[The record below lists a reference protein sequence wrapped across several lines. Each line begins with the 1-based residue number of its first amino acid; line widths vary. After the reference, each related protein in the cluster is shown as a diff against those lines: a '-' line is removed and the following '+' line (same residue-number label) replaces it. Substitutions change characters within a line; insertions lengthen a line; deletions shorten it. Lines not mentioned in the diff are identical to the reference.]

1 MTNFEKRLLS
11 MIENIKFR
19 KVKCWFQQKLSSD
32 IQTNIKKTDELLI
45 PADRT
50 TNVYKMGATTY
61 NDLLQKNITKAY
73 KKVTPNTTNPIEVE
87 AKSIAQKLDLDDRI
101 NLTAKREAFITL
113 KDHKPNF
120 VNNPTC
126 RLINPVKSEI
136 GKISKEILDRIN
148 TNIVNKLRLNQW
160 KNAKAVLS
168 WFNSIENKETYSFI
182 AFDVV
187 DFYPSIS
194 IDLLN
199 AALEFA
205 SNYDNITADEKRIV
219 LHAKK
224 SLLYNSGEAWGKK
237 ASSNLF
243 DVTMGSY
250 DVAESCE
257 LVGAFLLHKIK
268 EKYDNIFGLYRD
280 DGLGITNAPPR
291 QVELIKKDL
300 CNIFSEHGL
309 KITIKANQ
317 KIVNFLDV
325 TLNLSNGTYM
335 PYTKPNNIPLYIHK
349 KSNHSP

>member
-45 PADRT
+45 PADKT
-50 TNVYKMGATTY
+50 TNVYTMGATTY

-160 KNAKAVLS
+160 KNTKAVLS
-168 WFNSIENKETYSFI
+168 WFNSI
-182 AFDVV
+182 
-187 DFYPSIS
+187 
-194 IDLLN
+194 
-199 AALEFA
+199 
-205 SNYDNITADEKRIV
+205 
-219 LHAKK
+219 
-224 SLLYNSGEAWGKK
+224 
-237 ASSNLF
+237 
-243 DVTMGSY
+243 
-250 DVAESCE
+250 
-257 LVGAFLLHKIK
+257 
-268 EKYDNIFGLYRD
+268 
-280 DGLGITNAPPR
+280 
-291 QVELIKKDL
+291 
-300 CNIFSEHGL
+300 
-309 KITIKANQ
+309 
-317 KIVNFLDV
+317 
-325 TLNLSNGTYM
+325 
-335 PYTKPNNIPLYIHK
+335 
-349 KSNHSP
+349 